1 MGETRRDAGCCLTM
15 STKSYTGREEESSE
29 TGLRYRI
36 CDLPLRL
43 RPREAMEEQGAEKV
57 SDDVLL
63 AILLRTGS
71 KGMNVM
77 DLAER
82 LLVRYGTLTALSR
95 ATVEELAGDRTLK
108 GLGKVKAQTLRAA
121 LELARRIANEE
132 RDERGSFVR
141 SPEDAAAVLRELAR
155 TLEHERFWALML
167 DTRNR
172 LKGKATEVS
181 KGILDSSLV
190 HPREVFKPAIQS
202 GCAALILVHNHPS
215 GDPVPSSEDVR
226 ITRQLIQ
233 AGQVIGIK
241 VLDHVILGR
250 RSPDRAKDFVSMREA
265 GLVEFEN

>member
-1 MGETRRDAGCCLTM
+1 M
-15 STKSYTGREEESSE
+15 STIHYSRTEEERSE

-36 CDLPLRL
+36 CDMPARL
-43 RPREAMEEQGAEKV
+43 RPREAMERHGVEHV
-57 SDDVLL
+57 SDAFLL
-63 AILLRTGS
+63 AILLRSGS
-71 KGMNVM
+71 KGLNVM

-82 LLVRYGTLTALSR
+82 ILVRYGSLTALAR
-95 ATVEELAGDRTLK
+95 ATVEELAGDQALK

-121 LELARRIANEE
+121 LELARRIADET
-132 RDERGSFVR
+132 RDERGAFVK
-141 SPEDAAAVLRELAR
+141 SPEDAAGVLRELAK

-172 LKGKATEVS
+172 LKGTATEVS

-215 GDPVPSSEDVR
+215 GDPAPSADDVR

-250 RSPDRAKDFVSMREA
+250 RSEDRPRDFLSMREA

>member
-1 MGETRRDAGCCLTM
+1 M
-15 STKSYTGREEESSE
+15 STQDDVATGKERSE
-29 TGLRYRI
+29 PRLCYRV
-36 CDLPLRL
+36 CDMPVTM
-43 RPREAMEEQGAEKV
+43 RPREAMDKHGVEHV
-57 SDDVLL
+57 SDAVLL
-63 AILLRTGS
+63 AILLRSGAR
-71 KGMNVM
+71 GMNVV

-82 LLVRYGTLTALSR
+82 LLMRYGSLTALAR
-95 ATVEELAGDRTLK
+95 ATVEELAGDRSLK

-121 LELARRIANEE
+121 LDLARRIADET
-132 RDERGSFVR
+132 RDERGAFIR
-141 SPEDAAAVLRELAR
+141 SPEDAAGVLRELAR
-155 TLEHERFWALML
+155 TLQHERFWALML

-172 LKGKATEVS
+172 LKGNAAEVS

-202 GCAALILVHNHPS
+202 GCAALILMHNHPS
-215 GDPVPSSEDVR
+215 GDPAPSADDVR

-250 RSPDRAKDFVSMREA
+250 PSADRRTDFLSMREA